1 MAACRKYPDISG
13 NGGRY
18 LMKTISFCNQK
29 GGVGKTTSALALASG
44 LGKKGF
50 RVLLLDLDP
59 QCNASL
65 ASKIDILSDN
75 DTLYNVFRGGAGI
88 KDVIRKVKRYD
99 IVTGGLALAAADMEF
114 TQTGREYMLR
124 EALEDISSAYDYCII
139 DTAPSLGIIT
149 VNALTASQRV
159 IIPMTPD
166 LFSLQGLSQLNQ
178 LVSRVKRYSNKD
190 LTTEGLLI
198 TLYDT
203 TTNISKALK
212 EQIENAAVALG
223 TKVFTQPIRKSV
235 AVREAHL
242 MRTDI
247 FTGAPKANATKD
259 YEVFVDEVLNG
270 GKNGE

>member
-1 MAACRKYPDISG
+1 
-13 NGGRY
+13 
-18 LMKTISFCNQK
+18 MKTISFCNQK

-50 RVLLLDLDP
+50 RVLLMDLDP

-65 ASKIDILSDN
+65 ASGVDMLSGN
-75 DTLYNVFRGGAGI
+75 STLYDLFRGDAGVM
-88 KDVIRKVKRYD
+88 DVIQKTEWYD

-166 LFSLQGLSQLNQ
+166 IFSLQGLSQLN
-178 LVSRVKRYSNKD
+178 LLIARVKKYSNRG

-203 TTNISKALK
+203 TTNISKTLR
-212 EQIENAAVALG
+212 EQIENAAVTLG
-223 TKVFTQPIRKSV
+223 TKVFTRPIRKNV
-235 AVREAHL
+235 AVRESQL

-247 FTGAPKANATKD
+247 FTEAPKANAAKD
-259 YEVFVDEVLNG
+259 YEVFIDEVLNRG
-270 GKNGE
+270 RDGE

>member
-1 MAACRKYPDISG
+1 
-13 NGGRY
+13 
-18 LMKTISFCNQK
+18 MKTISFCNQK

-44 LGKKGF
+44 LGKNGF

-59 QCNASL
+59 QRNAAL

-75 DTLYNVFRGGAGI
+75 GTLYHVFRGELDI
-88 KDVIRKVKRYD
+88 KDAIRKAKWYD
-99 IVTGGLALAAADMEF
+99 IITGGLILAAADMEF

-124 EALEDISSAYDYCII
+124 EALEDISSDYDYCII

-178 LVSRVKRYSNKD
+178 LISRVKKYSNKD

-203 TTNISKALK
+203 TTNISKTLR

-235 AVREAHL
+235 AVRESQL

-247 FTGAPKANATKD
+247 FTEAPKANATQD
-259 YEVFVDEVLNG
+259 YEVFVDEILNG
-270 GKNGE
+270 GRYGK

>member
-1 MAACRKYPDISG
+1 
-13 NGGRY
+13 
-18 LMKTISFCNQK
+18 MKTIAFCNQK

-44 LGKKGF
+44 LGKKGL

-65 ASKIDILSDN
+65 ASGLDILSEEGR
-75 DTLYNVFRGGAGI
+75 LYDVFRGDSGV
-88 KDVIRKVKRYD
+88 KDVIQKTKWYD

-124 EALEDISSAYDYCII
+124 EALDDVSKDYDYCII

-149 VNALTASQRV
+149 VNALTASERV

-166 LFSLQGLSQLNQ
+166 LFSLQGLSQLN
-178 LVSRVKRYSNKD
+178 LLISRVKKYSNKD
-190 LTTEGLLI
+190 LETEGLLI

-212 EQIENAAVALG
+212 EQIENAAVTLG

-235 AVREAHL
+235 AVRESQL

-247 FTGAPKANATKD
+247 FTEAPKANAAKD
-259 YEVFVDEVLNG
+259 YEIFIEEVLNG
-270 GKNGE
+270 GKNGK